1 MHVDLGLSHVSH
13 AQAEIARIGAWAGTR
28 PAMNPVTAAGAPTP
42 QQGEAVLATWHLLLD
57 DGRLQEHEPYLEGT
71 RKPAQ
76 ALVSETTAKEAGVA
90 AGAMLTLSTD
100 RGSVSLPCAIA
111 DLPDR
116 VVWAPTLSP
125 GSHLHETLGVTNGGV
140 VRLTAGGAA

>member
-1 MHVDLGLSHVSH
+1 MH
-13 AQAEIARIGAWAGTR
+13 ANEWMQRW
-28 PAMNPVTAAGAPTP
+28 

-57 DGRLQEHEPYLEGT
+57 DGRLQEQEPYLAGT

-76 ALVSETTAKEAGVA
+76 ALMSETTAKEAGVS
-90 AGAMLTLSTD
+90 AGATVTLSTD
-100 RGSVSLPCAIA
+100 RGSVTLPVALA

-125 GSHLHETLGVTNGGV
+125 GSHLHEALGVTNGAV
-140 VRLTAGGAA
+140 VGISGGAA